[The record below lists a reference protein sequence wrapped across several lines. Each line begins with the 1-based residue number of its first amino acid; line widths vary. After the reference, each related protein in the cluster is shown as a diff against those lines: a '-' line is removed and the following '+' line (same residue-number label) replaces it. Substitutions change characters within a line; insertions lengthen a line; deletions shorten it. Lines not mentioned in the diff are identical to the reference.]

1 MCFNDT
7 SQLTKAFHYKHTVK
21 STKFGSP
28 VAHFTT
34 NFSYSFKVAMFTHP
48 K

>member
-1 MCFNDT
+1 MWFNNNAH
-7 SQLTKAFHYKHTVK
+7 LTKTFHYKHTVK
-21 STKFGSP
+21 STNFGSP

-34 NFSYSFKVAMFTHP
+34 NFSYSFKIAMFAHP